1 MLNDKEY
8 SKHIQNEID
17 KEQLRLL
24 REDRNELKQ
33 KIKDLNRLEVNIIKM
48 MEA

>member
-8 SKHIQNEID
+8 SKCIQYEID

-33 KIKDLNRLEVNIIKM
+33 KIKDLDRLEVNVIKM

>member
-8 SKHIQNEID
+8 SKYIQNEID

-24 REDRNELKQ
+24 REDRNELMQ
-33 KIKDLNRLEVNIIKM
+33 QINDLDRLEVNVIKM